1 MVFSHW
7 ALVYLNSVVL
17 LCGGVAGQSRQ
28 LPVCKES
35 DYHYEY
41 TECDSLGSR
50 WRVAVPHTPE
60 ICTGLPDPIRGT
72 ECSFSCKAGEYLEMK
87 NQECRKCSVGTYSL
101 GTGIRID
108 EWDTLPPGF
117 SNFAMTPT
125 FEFHMSES
133 NCSNSTWIPKGDYI
147 ASSVDECTS
156 ILSYSVNL
164 KQSGKVTFDYYY
176 PDARIFFEFYVQND
190 QCQSEGS
197 QNQWMQITENKWISY
212 NLDLQRGNNV
222 LFWKTTGLSPDSSV
236 PKPVLI
242 RAVDITGVAYTSE
255 CFPCKAGTYSS
266 KPGSSICSPCPA
278 NTYSNKGATV
288 CQQCDKNSYSE
299 TGSGTC
305 QKRLSCTEKDY
316 FYIHMPC
323 DVNGQTQLM
332 YKWTEPKICSEDI
345 SGSVSLPAS
354 GEKVDC
360 PPCNPGFFKTNTSSC
375 EACPFGFYSNGTV
388 CTKCPAGTE
397 PVLGFEY
404 KWWNVKPDNLKS
416 KIYRADLSESDEFT
430 GWEVAGDYIYTT
442 PGLAD
447 NDYMTLTL
455 NVPGF
460 RSPHSVSDEFL
471 NSELARVTFVF
482 ETICSGDCKFYFMAG
497 TNERHTNSVEQWSD
511 SAFKQSYTYIVTSN
525 YTTSF
530 TWAFQRT
537 KSQSMERKFNSDMAK
552 IYFINVTNVVNGVAS
567 RCRHCALGSSQ
578 SCVPCPAGHY
588 IEVDTGTCHQCPS
601 NTFLNLEHPYGP
613 KACLPCGDHTKSNL
627 MQTVCFND
635 CTFEVTRQE
644 QLFHFDLSLLS
655 NGTTFLMGPRF
666 TSRGLKYFHQFS
678 LSVCGNEGRQMAFCI
693 ENVTES
699 RGIRSYVCQSTI
711 LPSEMRGVKNI
722 ISSQPFSLA
731 DRLIGV
737 TAESTFHNITSP
749 DDLFPGKTD
758 VPDIIFYFRSNERTQ
773 ACKDGRASAVRLR
786 CDQTAVAIGGTV
798 SLPSKC
804 PEGTC
809 DGCTYHFLWM
819 TAHACPLCSERD
831 YKEIETECVQGVQK
845 TTYMWR
851 TPRLCAAGVELPM
864 EKVRACKSMSFWI
877 KLGLSTGT
885 LMAVLLVAIICYFW
899 KKTQKLEY
907 KYSRLMMNSN
917 LKDCELPA
925 ADSCAIMEG
934 EDIEDD
940 LLFLTKKSIFGKI
953 KSFSSKRTSDGF
965 DSVPLKTS
973 SGQNDIEL

>member
-1 MVFSHW
+1 MVTGRGRPDAFG
-7 ALVYLNSVVL
+7 ALDLSTSATSGSA
-17 LCGGVAGQSRQ
+17 GGEEKKGH
-28 LPVCKES
+28 PES
-35 DYHYEY
+35 
-41 TECDSLGSR
+41 TSATQG
-50 WRVAVPHTPE
+50 RVA
-60 ICTGLPDPIRGT
+60 
-72 ECSFSCKAGEYLEMK
+72 FSCKAGEYLEMK
-87 NQECRKCSVGTYSL
+87 NQECLKCSAGTYSL

-147 ASSVDECTS
+147 ASSVDEYTS

-288 CQQCDKNSYSE
+288 CLQCDKNSYS
-299 TGSGTC
+299 
-305 QKRLSCTEKDY
+305 
-316 FYIHMPC
+316 
-323 DVNGQTQLM
+323 
-332 YKWTEPKICSEDI
+332 
-345 SGSVSLPAS
+345 
-354 GEKVDC
+354 
-360 PPCNPGFFKTNTSSC
+360 
-375 EACPFGFYSNGTV
+375 V

-416 KIYRADLSESDEFT
+416 KIYRSDLSESDDFT

-442 PGLAD
+442 PGLTD

-460 RSPHSVSDEFL
+460 RFPHSVSDDFL

-482 ETICSGDCKFYFMAG
+482 ETICSGDCKFYFMA
-497 TNERHTNSVEQWSD
+497 
-511 SAFKQSYTYIVTSN
+511 
-525 YTTSF
+525 
-530 TWAFQRT
+530 
-537 KSQSMERKFNSDMAK
+537 ERKFNTDMAK

-567 RCRHCALGSSQ
+567 RCRHCALGSSK

-601 NTFLNLEHPYGP
+601 NTYLNLEHPYGL

-627 MQTVCFND
+627 MQTACFND
-635 CTFEVTRQE
+635 CIFEVTRQE

-678 LSVCGNEGRQMAFCI
+678 LSICGNEGRQMAVCI

-699 RGIRSYVCQSTI
+699 RGIRSYICQSTI
-711 LPSEMRGVKNI
+711 LPSEMRGVRNI

-737 TAESTFHNITSP
+737 TTESTFHNISSP
-749 DDLFPGKTD
+749 DDLFPGKTE

-786 CDQTAVAIGGTV
+786 CDQTAVAVEGTV

-819 TAHACPLCSERD
+819 TAHACPLCSEHD
-831 YKEIETECVQGVQK
+831 YKEIESECVQGVQK

-885 LMAVLLVAIICYFW
+885 LMAVLLVAVICYFW

-953 KSFSSKRTSDGF
+953 KSFSSKNQQRPPNLQIVQAYLEIYWTQRPQKVQDIQEHHLKYSFLWFVLENHYHHQAEAESVPYQTSVAYPENPLLEYHLEQTTVKQDRGRSLGRSNPEVSKETAGTSMSDGF
-965 DSVPLKTS
+965 QLITKNSFSMDTREKKKQYDQKRL
-973 SGQNDIEL
+973 GAG